1 MLRPIPSTGHVKTYI
16 PKVVLEKMEITGRY
30 VVIQFSFEVEFK
42 IQACEG
48 WQWKEK
54 YNMMEVSHDE
64 VMIRAI
70 LEQDKPVL
78 AEVPL
83 YV

>member
-1 MLRPIPSTGHVKTYI
+1 
-16 PKVVLEKMEITGRY
+16 
-30 VVIQFSFEVEFK
+30 
-42 IQACEG
+42 
-48 WQWKEK
+48 
-54 YNMMEVSHDE
+54 MMEVSHDE
-64 VMIRAI
+64 VMTGVI